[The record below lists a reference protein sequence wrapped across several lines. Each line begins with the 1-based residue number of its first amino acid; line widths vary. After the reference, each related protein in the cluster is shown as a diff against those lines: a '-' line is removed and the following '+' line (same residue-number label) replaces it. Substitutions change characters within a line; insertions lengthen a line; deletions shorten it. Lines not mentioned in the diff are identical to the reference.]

1 MAKNKE
7 DCRIYYA
14 KCACGIGSGLV
25 GAATA
30 ICGIGSGLV
39 GAAMAICGI
48 GNGLVGAARAM
59 TDDCGIGH
67 GLVGAA
73 RTVGAAETSKI
84 AVKARRMEF
93 FTGVPSFLRIITH
106 D

>member
-14 KCACGIGSGLV
+14 KCA
-25 GAATA
+25 
-30 ICGIGSGLV
+30 CGIGSGLV

>member
-1 MAKNKE
+1 MAMT
-7 DCRIYYA
+7 DF
-14 KCACGIGSGLV
+14 CGIGHGLV
-25 GAATA
+25 GAEMAMTDF
-30 ICGIGSGLV
+30 CGIGHGLV
-39 GAAMAICGI
+39 GAEM
-48 GNGLVGAARAM
+48 AM
-59 TDDCGIGH
+59 TDFCGIGH